1 MSYSKISGGDYTHL
15 EIGALTE
22 TSEIDPSGVINTPMA
37 MLALK
42 ESATGLGKGMMSL
55 LKAFELPETLLGPGR
70 YKFHK
75 SMSKTAYTRSLRN
88 QEWNGDLINKHNLD
102 KTEFANAGFGV
113 TAGVLAMV
121 LLVCFGGPAVLGA
134 TRVGSKAVSAIGLKR
149 RHAELMTAVQ
159 DVAPVERPP
168 IIANTAKSEIALAL
182 HITGMLQNNKAQ
194 LNEALKVLQNT
205 K

>member
-1 MSYSKISGGDYTHL
+1 MSYSKLAGGEYTHL

-22 TSEIDPSGVINTPMA
+22 TSEMDTTGVINTPMA

-75 SMSKTAYTRSLRN
+75 SMSKTAYVRSLRN
-88 QEWNGDLINKHNLD
+88 KEWNGDLINKHNLD

-134 TRVGSKAVSAIGLKR
+134 TRVGTKAISMAGIRR
-149 RHAELMTAVQ
+149 RHAEMMSAVE
-159 DVAPVERPP
+159 DIAPVEKPP
-168 IIANTAKSEIALAL
+168 IIPNTAKSELALAL